1 MLKGL
6 ILTIEIEVEVVN
18 KLGLH
23 ARPAAML
30 VRQAMGSQSEVYL
43 EKDGERVN
51 AKSIM
56 SIMGFAASQG
66 TSIKII
72 ANGPDAEV
80 TVDSLASLFRDK
92 FGEE

>member
-1 MLKGL
+1 MN
-6 ILTIEIEVEVVN
+6 IELEVEVIN

-30 VRQAMGSQSEVYL
+30 VRKAMGSQSEVFL

-56 SIMGFAASQG
+56 SIMGFAACKG

-72 ANGPDAEV
+72 ADGPDAKD
-80 TVDSLASLFRDK
+80 TVDSLAELFKEK

>member
-1 MLKGL
+1 MSKELDV
-6 ILTIEIEVEVVN
+6 TVDN

-30 VRQAMGSQSEVYL
+30 VRQVMGFKSDVFL
-43 EKDGERVN
+43 EKEGNRVS

-56 SIMGFAASQG
+56 GIMGFAACKG
-66 TSIKII
+66 TTIRII
-72 ANGPDAEV
+72 ADGPDA
-80 TVDSLASLFRDK
+80 DAALDAISKLFKDK

>member
-1 MLKGL
+1 LS
-6 ILTIEIEVEVVN
+6 IELEVEVVN

-30 VRQAMGSQSEVYL
+30 VRKAMGSQSDVFL

-56 SIMGFAASQG
+56 SIMGFAACKG
-66 TSIKII
+66 TSIRII
-72 ANGPDAEV
+72 ADGPDAQN
-80 TVDSLASLFRDK
+80 TVESLALLFSEK

>member
-1 MLKGL
+1 MSV
-6 ILTIEIEVEVVN
+6 EVEVEVLN

-56 SIMGFAASQG
+56 SIMGFAACKG
-66 TSIKII
+66 TSIRII
-72 ANGPDAEV
+72 ADGPDEKDA
-80 TVDSLASLFRDK
+80 VDSLANLFKDK

>member
-1 MLKGL
+1 MSKELDVK
-6 ILTIEIEVEVVN
+6 VEN

-30 VRQAMGSQSEVYL
+30 VRSAMGFSSEIFL

-56 SIMGFAASQG
+56 GIMGFAACQG
-66 TSIKII
+66 TLIKII
-72 ANGPDAEV
+72 ANGDDADNA
-80 TVDSLASLFRDK
+80 VDSIAKLFKDK

>member
-1 MLKGL
+1 MSV
-6 ILTIEIEVEVVN
+6 EIEVEVMN

-30 VRQAMGSQSEVYL
+30 VRQAMGSQSDVYL

-56 SIMGFAASQG
+56 SIMGFAACMG

-72 ANGPDAEV
+72 AEGPDAKD
-80 TVDSLASLFRDK
+80 TVDSLATLLRDK

>member
-1 MLKGL
+1 MS
-6 ILTIEIEVEVVN
+6 IEIEVEVLN

-30 VRQAMGSQSEVYL
+30 VRQAMGSQSDVFL

-56 SIMGFAASQG
+56 SIMGFAASKG
-66 TSIKII
+66 TSIRII
-72 ANGPDAEV
+72 ADGPDAEA
-80 TVDSLASLFRDK
+80 TVDSLANLFKDK

>member
-1 MLKGL
+1 
-6 ILTIEIEVEVVN
+6 
-18 KLGLH
+18 
-23 ARPAAML
+23 ML
-30 VRQAMGSQSEVYL
+30 VRKAMGSQSEVFL

-56 SIMGFAASQG
+56 SIMGFAASKG

-72 ANGPDAEV
+72 ADGPDAKD

>member
-1 MLKGL
+1 MSV
-6 ILTIEIEVEVVN
+6 EIEVEVLN

-30 VRQAMGSQSEVYL
+30 VRQAMGSQSEVFF

-56 SIMGFAASQG
+56 SIMGFAASKG
-66 TSIKII
+66 TFIKII
-72 ANGPDAEV
+72 ADGPDAEV
-80 TVDSLASLFRDK
+80 TVDSLANLFKDK

>member
-1 MLKGL
+1 MSK
-6 ILTIEIEVEVVN
+6 EIKVEVLN

-30 VRQAMGSQSEVYL
+30 VRQAMGSKSDVFL

-56 SIMGFAASQG
+56 GIMGFAACQG
-66 TSIKII
+66 TLMAII
-72 ANGPDAEV
+72 ANGPDEDE
-80 TVDSLASLFRDK
+80 TVNSLAKLFTDK